1 MTSAKTLR
9 QEGIWSD
16 GITEIRSAWWDTASQ
31 GKREESLEGSGQVI
45 TGGLAGHRAGAGLSP
60 MTFSSGGTSRCVL
73 LYPPENRDEG
83 MKQPLLVVSVSYHK

>member
-60 MTFSSGGTSRCVL
+60 MTSRCVL
-73 LYPPENRDEG
+73 LYPPENGDEG
-83 MKQPLLVVSVSYHK
+83 MKQPLLLVSVSYHK